1 MLDRSSLILKSD
13 DSQLY
18 DYKDRLNTASMET
31 SQQEMSEISQLAD
44 KYGGDFTQS
53 LTSEQESLFLSN
65 DEENDL

>member
-1 MLDRSSLILKSD
+1 
-13 DSQLY
+13 
-18 DYKDRLNTASMET
+18 
-31 SQQEMSEISQLAD
+31 MSEISQLAD